1 MKETIE
7 LPILR
12 LTGSVALGLSDQ
24 VAIEEP
30 LEIRL
35 NYSKDRGMHKSREE
49 KTVSIT
55 MRTPGAD
62 FDLAFGF
69 LFSEGIIKSLSQVEE
84 IKHCG
89 DKGNIVRLFLRE
101 DAEINLSKLE
111 RHFYTSSSCGV
122 CGKTSIEALMTQNPY
137 SENIE
142 GGLEISQEF
151 LYHLPKAL
159 DEAQKVFAHTGGLH
173 ASALFDARGEVTLL
187 REDVG
192 RHNALDKVIGA
203 SLREGLEL
211 PLKNLVLLLSGRA
224 SFELIQ
230 KASMA
235 GISIVAAIGAPSSLA
250 VELAKKLNITLV
262 GFLRNGK
269 MNVYSGSDRVR
280 IYEMENSPG
289 EARRY

>member
-1 MKETIE
+1 MIETKK

-12 LTGSVALGLSDQ
+12 LTGSVALALSDE

-35 NYSKDRGMHKSREE
+35 NFSKSRGMHKSREE

-69 LFSEGIIKSLSQVEE
+69 LFTEGIIKSLEEVTE

-89 DKGNIVRLFLRE
+89 NKGNIVRLFLSE
-101 DAEINLSKLE
+101 EAEFDLSKLE

-137 SENIE
+137 SDKIQ
-142 GGLEISQEF
+142 GGQEVSQEF

-159 DEAQKVFAHTGGLH
+159 EEAQKVFAHTGGLH
-173 ASALFDARGEVTLL
+173 ASALFDQKGEVTIL

-192 RHNALDKVIGA
+192 RHNALDKIIGA

-250 VELAKKLNITLV
+250 IELSQKLNITLV

-269 MNVYSGSDRVR
+269 MNVYSGYDRVR
-280 IYEMENSPG
+280 IYEMENT
-289 EARRY
+289 RRETRRH